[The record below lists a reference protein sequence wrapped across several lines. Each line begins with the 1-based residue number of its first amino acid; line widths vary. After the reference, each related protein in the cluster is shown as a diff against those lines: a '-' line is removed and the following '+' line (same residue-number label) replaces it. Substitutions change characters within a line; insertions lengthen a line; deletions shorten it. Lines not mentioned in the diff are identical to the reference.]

1 MSISERLVHAWNAFR
16 NKDPTPNSANWF
28 ATTSGIRP
36 DYPFIRPGTERSI
49 ISSVIT
55 RIATDVA
62 AVDIKHVRVDQNGR
76 YVETIPSK
84 LEECL
89 TINANK
95 DQTARQF
102 IMDAVISLCDE
113 GIIAIVPIDTTINPM
128 VSNSYEIESMR
139 VGKIIQWA
147 PDMIQVHVYNDNTGQ
162 FEDIWCPKRTTAIV
176 ENPLYLVMNEP
187 NSTLRRLIDKL
198 NILDAIDRQSGS
210 GKLDIIIQ
218 LPYSIKGDLRR
229 QQAEQRRKDI
239 EMQLVDSRY
248 GIAYIDSTEH
258 VTQLNRPAE
267 NNLLTQVEYLTKELF
282 AQLGLDQSIFNGTAD
297 EKTMLNYYNTVTEPM
312 LAAIVNAMNW
322 KFLTK
327 TARTQ
332 GQAIKYFRDP
342 FKLVPVSQIAEI
354 ADKLTRNE
362 ILSSNEVRAIMG
374 YKPVDDPRADQLRN
388 SNLNQQDGVAPVT
401 IAEYGSVPQNRE
413 NSSVDAQSS
422 YDRGRQWIESL
433 MGGD

>member
-16 NKDPTPNSANWF
+16 NKDPTPNSTNWF

-36 DYPFIRPGTERSI
+36 DHPFIRPGTERSI

-89 TINANK
+89 SVNANK

-113 GIIAIVPIDTTINPM
+113 GVIAIVPIDTTINPT
-128 VSNSYEIESMR
+128 VSNSYEIESLR

-147 PDMIQVHVYNDNTGQ
+147 PDMVQVHVYNDNTGQ

-198 NILDAIDRQSGS
+198 NILDAVDRQSGS

-218 LPYSIKGDLRR
+218 LPYTIKGDLRR

-248 GIAYIDSTEH
+248 GIAYIDATEH

-388 SNLNQQDGVAPVT
+388 SNLNQQDGVTPIT
-401 IAEYGSVPQNRE
+401 TSENGSAPQNDGG
-413 NSSVDAQSS
+413 SSVDAPSS

-433 MGGD
+433 IGGG